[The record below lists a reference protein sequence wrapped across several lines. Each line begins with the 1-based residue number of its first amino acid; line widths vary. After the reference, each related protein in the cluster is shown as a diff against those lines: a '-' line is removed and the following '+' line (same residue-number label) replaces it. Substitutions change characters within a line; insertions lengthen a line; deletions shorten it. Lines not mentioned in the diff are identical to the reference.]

1 MMATR
6 GMNGPGDDEMSL
18 ILDVGDASCLR
29 TCLNQSLDSR
39 EMTEDS
45 NTQWVY
51 KDALGRIRKALTE
64 AERADTKPRTHLRLV
79 RPAWGKDLAVKPL
92 ATKEDVESALDQM
105 DAIFAQ
111 RGLTEEDR
119 DAAWQAIAAFCMH
132 QLENK
137 RGPFYE
143 AARRMLRS

>member
-1 MMATR
+1 MATR
-6 GMNGPGDDEMSL
+6 GMNGPGDDEVSL
-18 ILDVGDASCLR
+18 ILEVGDASCLR

-45 NTQWVY
+45 NTEWVY
-51 KDALGRIRKALTE
+51 KDALGRIRKALTD
-64 AERADTKPRTHLRLV
+64 AERAETKPRTHLRLV
-79 RPAWGKDLAVKPL
+79 RPAWGKDRAVTPL

-105 DAIFAQ
+105 SAIFAH
-111 RGLTEEDR
+111 RGLTEGES

-143 AARRMLRS
+143 AARGLLRR